1 MSSIAN
7 TGRLLR
13 WMVRTSCRRPGLTV
27 TLAVF
32 LAILGVTYTLL
43 ALTFKT
49 STRSLLP
56 QSAGYVARYAEYARD
71 FGELEDIVVVVE
83 AGSFEGARDY
93 ATRLTQELRDSPVE
107 FHRIAY
113 RIDPRRFEGRQLLY
127 LPTAELKKIRDK
139 IFDYQEFMEDFA
151 GDPSLAGLL
160 KGINTQLATAFVS
173 NVFDLG
179 LQDSNLPVDT
189 GFLPVLLEQI
199 ASRLERPTPY
209 RSPWGALLSLGEDPP
224 AHAGYFLSE
233 DKSLLF
239 VLVETQGQLRRRSGR
254 HRGHPRRRRSPAD
267 RLPRRTGRG
276 DGGPRRCPTTRCRPR
291 SATAGWRRSSP
302 SCSPCW

>member
-13 WMVRTSCRRPGLTV
+13 WVVRASCRRPGLTV